1 MSKLLRVLIIEDSE
15 DDAELLAIELEHGGY
30 EIIYRRVDTKA
41 DMEAALSEPQ
51 PWDIILADYSMPQ
64 FSAIAALDLLKK
76 WELDLPF
83 VIVSGKIGEDT
94 AVAAMKAGAHDYI
107 VKGKLARLIPAVERE
122 LREAVL
128 REEYRTAQ
136 NRLRYL
142 AFYDQLTSLPNRTLF
157 LEHLSQEI
165 TLHQE
170 LNAYS
175 HQDVAGDC
183 SPPKG
188 TSKGLRSPYS
198 FASRTSKA
206 GHKYNSENAF
216 RAARHQKLFAVLL
229 LSIDRF
235 SVIKHSLG
243 YFISE
248 QLLIAVARRLE
259 SYINNS
265 PSPNIVARISEA
277 EFALL
282 ITNIKNTQDI
292 LEQADYLYHH
302 LIKPFEIK
310 SGTIC
315 STVSIGIALNQG
327 NYQKP
332 EKLLQSADMA
342 MQYAKVNFVKTSVL
356 FDEKMQSKAVEKL
369 QLEND
374 LQQAINNQK
383 LYLNYQ
389 PIVSLSTGKIN
400 CLEALVRWKHDS
412 LGSIPPD
419 RFIPISEET
428 GQIIALG
435 QWVLSEACHQLVAW
449 QKCFTSNSPLTMSI
463 NLSRIQIYHPE
474 LIPQIDFLLQSL
486 NLKGEHLKLEIT
498 ESTLMENTS
507 AVTKVLE
514 QLKERDIKL
523 CLDDFGT
530 GYSSL
535 SYLRYLPVDTVKID
549 RSFIGTE
556 INNTNYDIIKAI
568 INLAHSLG
576 LDVIAEGIETE
587 AQLEIL
593 RRLDCEYGQGYFFAY
608 PLDTKDV
615 MNIVQQ

>member
-15 DDAELLAIELEHGGY
+15 DDAELLAIELERGGY
-30 EIIYRRVDTKA
+30 EVIHRRVDTKA
-41 DMEAALSEPQ
+41 DMQAALQESL
-51 PWDIILADYSMPQ
+51 PWDIVLADYSMPQ
-64 FSAIAALDLLKK
+64 FSAIAALDLLKE

-94 AVAAMKAGAHDYI
+94 AVAAMKAGAHDYL

-136 NRLRYL
+136 KRLRYL
-142 AFYDQLTSLPNRTLF
+142 AFYDKLTKLPNRTLF
-157 LEHLSQEI
+157 IEHLSREI
-165 TLHQE
+165 ACYKE
-170 LNAYS
+170 LNTYGNQS
-175 HQDVAGDC
+175 
-183 SPPKG
+183 
-188 TSKGLRSPYS
+188 
-198 FASRTSKA
+198 
-206 GHKYNSENAF
+206 
-216 RAARHQKLFAVLL
+216 LFAVLL

-235 SVIKHSLG
+235 RSIKQSLG
-243 YFISE
+243 YSISE
-248 QLLIAVARRLE
+248 KLLIAVARRLE
-259 SYINNS
+259 KYIGNKNS
-265 PSPNIVARISEA
+265 NVIARIGED

-282 ITNIKNTQDI
+282 ITDIKDPPDI
-292 LEQADYLYHH
+292 LKQAESLYHQ
-302 LIKPFEIK
+302 LIKPFDINN
-310 SGTIC
+310 STVC
-315 STVSIGIALNQG
+315 STVSIGIALSQG
-327 NYQKP
+327 NDQQP
-332 EKLLQSADMA
+332 EKLLQSADTA

-356 FDEKMQSKAVEKL
+356 FEEKMQSKAVEKL
-369 QLEND
+369 QIEND
-374 LQQAINNQK
+374 LEQAINNQQ

-389 PIVSLSTGKIN
+389 PIVSLTTGRIT

-419 RFIPISEET
+419 KFIPISEET

-435 QWVLSEACHQLVAW
+435 QWVLSEACCQLVDW
-449 QKCFTSNSPLTMSI
+449 QKSFSANSPLTMSI

-474 LIPQIDFLLQSL
+474 LIPQIDRLLKSL
-486 NLKGEHLKLEIT
+486 NLKGKDLKLEIT

-576 LDVIAEGIETE
+576 LDVIAEGIETKD
-587 AQLEIL
+587 QLETL
-593 RRLDCEYGQGYFFAY
+593 RHLGCEYGQGYFFAY
-608 PLDTKDV
+608 PLNGRDV
-615 MNIVQQ
+615 LNVVQPKNQNN